1 MNNKA
6 TFFKISL
13 SLALLVFLSTLLDW
27 DQVAGS
33 TANIQLLWW
42 IPTIALLL
50 GQIVVLAGRWQI
62 MIHRADTPIT
72 YIDALRMSVLGN
84 LANILIIA
92 SLGGI
97 LARIALAI
105 RHGVSLARA
114 STAAIAD
121 RLMTLVALVLMAG
134 IFSFLIPAH
143 LPTAL
148 VTAAKI
154 GTALLIIAIAAF
166 PFAFQYLLD
175 TLPRKITSHPSIE
188 YVREMTQSPRHV
200 LLILGSSLIGQAFYF
215 AAIILMTWVVAPEI
229 DIPSLLALLPIIT
242 LLASLPISFGGW
254 GVREGAFV
262 FGLGLMGIS
271 PESAFI
277 ISVQIGF
284 LSLLTTILC
293 GVPALLNGNI
303 KALLKQHC
311 AKKADPAC

>member
-6 TFFKISL
+6 TFFKILL
-13 SLALLVFLSTLLDW
+13 SLALLVFMSTLLDW
-27 DQVAGS
+27 DQVTDS
-33 TANIQLLWW
+33 TANIHLLWW
-42 IPTIALLL
+42 IPAIFLLL
-50 GQIVVLAGRWQI
+50 GQIVVLAWRWQI

-97 LARIALAI
+97 LARIALAV
-105 RHGVSLARA
+105 RHGISLARA
-114 STAAIAD
+114 SAAAIAD

-134 IFSFLIPAH
+134 FFSFLIPDH
-143 LPTAL
+143 LPIAI
-148 VTAAKI
+148 VTTVKI
-154 GTALLIIAIAAF
+154 GTALLIIAIAVF

-188 YVREMTQSPRHV
+188 YVREISKSPRHV
-200 LLILGSSLIGQAFYF
+200 FLILGSSLIGQSFYF
-215 AAIILMTWVVAPEI
+215 AAIILMTWVVSPEI
-229 DIPSLLALLPIIT
+229 DVPSLLAILPIIT

-262 FGLGLMGIS
+262 FGLGLIGIT
-271 PESAFI
+271 PEHAFI

-303 KALLKQHC
+303 KQLLKQHRATNTRPSC
-311 AKKADPAC
+311 